1 MKGLLSFP
9 GTVSNVRTVSDAKRD
24 FYQHHTR
31 PINSIYRRVVDELLV
46 EMHLLSV
53 NVDFQ
58 YDPIYALGIVTSF
71 DRFMQGYEP
80 ASDLTSIFSALC
92 QAISSTPEQYRKDA
106 DWVKSSTHGLD
117 LEGFKQQFEQLAD
130 VSGGGWRELLKR
142 IAQQERFKYNR
153 PFAIGLYTLIEDIDS
168 EILKDNDKRSELF
181 DDLCSKLNFSSEK
194 LKKDVELY
202 RSNLDKMAQ
211 AQAVMKD
218 ILAAERKKR
227 AERSEERSEAGQEEA
242 SESNSEPSTPPE
254 QPAGSSSEPG
264 SE

>member
-1 MKGLLSFP
+1 M
-9 GTVSNVRTVSDAKRD
+9 SNVRTVSDAKRD

-71 DRFMQGYEP
+71 ERFMQGYEP
-80 ASDLTSIFSALC
+80 PDDLTSIFSALC
-92 QAISSTPEQYRKDA
+92 LAINSTPEQYRKDA
-106 DWVKSSTHGLD
+106 DWVKSATKGLD
-117 LEGFKQQFEQLAD
+117 LEGLKQQFEQLAD
-130 VSGGGWRELLKR
+130 VGEGEWRGLLKR
-142 IAQQERFKYNR
+142 LAQQERFKYSR

-168 EILKDNDKRSELF
+168 DILKDNDRRSELF
-181 DDLCSKLNFSSEK
+181 DDLCLKLSFSSEK

-218 ILAAERKKR
+218 ILAAERKKK
-227 AERSEERSEAGQEEA
+227 AERSRADQEEG
-242 SESNSEPSTPPE
+242 SDSSPEPSRPPE
-254 QPAGSSSEPG
+254 QPAGSSSESG
-264 SE
+264 GE